1 MKEKSREDIFFQWV
15 VNILAIIIG
24 AVTLYPLIYVV
35 SASLSSPTAIYN
47 GDVFLFPVK
56 LNINAY
62 LRVFKSQDILTG
74 YKNTI
79 IYAFGGTT
87 ISMIMTIMAAYPL
100 AQRNLKGRDVI
111 SIMILFTMFFSGGMI
126 PNYINLRNLKLLN
139 TPWAILVPGTI
150 SATNMIIM
158 RNYFQHSIPG
168 DLHEAAKID
177 GSSALGTMLRII
189 LPLSKPILVVI
200 TLYYFVG
207 EWNAYTG
214 PLLYLKDRKMWPLQ
228 VYLRQILV
236 NSDMGDMAEVS
247 GESDSDLSMLYA
259 SLRYA
264 VIVVSAVP
272 LLVIYPMIQRFFQKG
287 IMMGS
292 LKG

>member
-1 MKEKSREDIFFQWV
+1 MKEKSREDIVFQWI
-15 VNILAIIIG
+15 VNILAVVIG
-24 AVTLYPLIYVV
+24 AVTLYPLIYVL
-35 SASLSSPTAIYN
+35 SASFSSPTAIYN
-47 GDVFLFPVK
+47 GDVLLLPVGVN
-56 LNINAY
+56 LNAY
-62 LRVFKSQDILTG
+62 RRVFQSQDILTG

-79 IYAFGGTT
+79 IYSVGGTT
-87 ISMIMTIMAAYPL
+87 ISMVMTILAAYPL
-100 AQRNLKGRDVI
+100 SHRNLKGRDVV
-111 SIMILFTMFFSGGMI
+111 SLMIIFTMFFSGGMI
-126 PNYINLRNLKLLN
+126 PNYINLRNLKMLN
-139 TPWAILVPGTI
+139 TPWAILIPGAI
-150 SATNMIIM
+150 NASNMIIM
-158 RNYFQHSIPG
+158 RNYFQHSIPDG
-168 DLHEAAKID
+168 LHEAAEID
-177 GSSALGTMLRII
+177 GSSPIGTLIRII
-189 LPLSKPILVVI
+189 LPLSAPILVVI

-228 VYLRQILV
+228 VFLRQILV

-259 SLRYA
+259 ALRYA

-272 LLVIYPMIQRFFQKG
+272 LLVVYPMIQRFFQKG